1 MPEHDGGGAMLAFAG
16 FYPLPDDGLIGA
28 AMVTNERGYPQE
40 FRLSASVRP
49 SRMQRALHGG
59 LLRSYLVEVVGP
71 PLLDALETPFG
82 VVIANCPEALTLPC
96 PAPLAYARADD
107 RAPSGGS
114 RFEVRRVELG
124 GVSVMAEAA
133 AGVFPILQQVAERV
147 DPLDAFRRMDAA
159 RGALAER
166 DAG

>member
-1 MPEHDGGGAMLAFAG
+1 MPEHDGGGATLAFAG

-28 AMVTNERGYPQE
+28 AMVTDERGYPRE

-49 SRMQRALHGG
+49 SRMQRALHGEA
-59 LLRSYLVEVVGP
+59 LRAYLVEMIGP

-82 VVIANCPEALTLPC
+82 VVVANRPEALTLPC
-96 PAPLAYARADD
+96 PAPLAYAHADD
-107 RAPSGGS
+107 RAPSGDG

-124 GVSVMAEAA
+124 GASVMVEGA
-133 AGVFPILQQVAERV
+133 AGVFSVLQQSAGHV
-147 DPLDAFRRMDAA
+147 DLLEVFRRMDAA